1 MTDDSELNRLAAHV
15 LIDAVSAW
23 NFEPYAAGDSP
34 SGAINVAWERLDEVK
49 AMRLRQDGNVVTVDA
64 SPLLNGVLITLHA
77 LILSVVAATGRDHA
91 DVITALREQVDE
103 AIDY

>member
-1 MTDDSELNRLAAHV
+1 
-15 LIDAVSAW
+15 
-23 NFEPYAAGDSP
+23 
-34 SGAINVAWERLDEVK
+34 
-49 AMRLRQDGNVVTVDA
+49 MRLRQDGNVVTVDA

-103 AIDY
+103 ATDY